1 MVAIRILGW
10 RREGGGRASVKE
22 ESEEAM
28 SGNACSVDK
37 DLVVRLCLVL
47 AESSNRKDGFNAVL
61 EDDAWNLSC
70 RKAP

>member
-1 MVAIRILGW
+1 M
-10 RREGGGRASVKE
+10 KE

-37 DLVVRLCLVL
+37 DLVVRLCLEL